1 MAHVMKH
8 GKKNCIYIY
17 AKISKCEFEALAST
31 ACNLIARYDIWIYP
45 SSVLITATL
54 CPIKLPM

>member
-1 MAHVMKH
+1 MY
-8 GKKNCIYIY
+8 IYIY